1 MVLMSHII
9 VLTSHMM
16 VPTITLF
23 GTLNFY
29 LFFKFNIYK
38 KSYNTNI
45 TWDST
50 NITYLNSFVSCA
62 CTNNAWGGVRGT
74 DSGVEWRQMLGW
86 QVLSH
91 MDIQWY
97 AHPCG
102 WGLGSLKRRM
112 RAQIDDMRE
121 RERERKA
128 TIFLK
133 LFFVKTNGVSQ
144 MHLKLALKVNMLY
157 SLFLC

>member
-1 MVLMSHII
+1 MVPMLHIM
-9 VLTSHMM
+9 VPTSHMM
-16 VPTITLF
+16 VSTITLF

-45 TWDST
+45 TLDST

-62 CTNNAWGGVRGT
+62 RTNIAWGGVKGT
-74 DSGVEWRQMLGW
+74 DSGVEWRQMPGW
-86 QVLSH
+86 QVSSH

-102 WGLGSLKRRM
+102 RGLGSLKRTM

-121 RERERKA
+121 RERERGK
-128 TIFLK
+128 
-133 LFFVKTNGVSQ
+133 Q
-144 MHLKLALKVNMLY
+144 PY
-157 SLFLC
+157 S